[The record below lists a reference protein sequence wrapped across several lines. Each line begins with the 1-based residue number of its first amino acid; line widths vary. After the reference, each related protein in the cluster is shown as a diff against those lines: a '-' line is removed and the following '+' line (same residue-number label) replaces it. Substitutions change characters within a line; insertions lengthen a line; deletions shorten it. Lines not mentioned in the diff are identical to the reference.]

1 MEVNDRLHSPSRI
14 HASPPETDVVH
25 IRKKKRLM
33 RPNLPSLYGT
43 PSRKSKQADP
53 LSYDWK
59 PEVLVSAHAEDRNKA
74 GNTA

>member
-1 MEVNDRLHSPSRI
+1 MEVSDRLHSPSRI
-14 HASPPETDVVH
+14 HADPPETDVVTYG
-25 IRKKKRLM
+25 RKKRLM

-59 PEVLVSAHAEDRNKA
+59 SEILVSAHAEDRNKA
-74 GNTA
+74 GNTT

>member
-1 MEVNDRLHSPSRI
+1 MTDFI
-14 HASPPETDVVH
+14 HPQESMLVLQKLMLYTYG
-25 IRKKKRLM
+25 RKKRLM

>member
-1 MEVNDRLHSPSRI
+1 MTDFI
-14 HASPPETDVVH
+14 HPQESMLVLQKLMLYTH
-25 IRKKKRLM
+25 GRKKRLM

-59 PEVLVSAHAEDRNKA
+59 SEALVSAHAEDRNKA
-74 GNTA
+74 GNTT